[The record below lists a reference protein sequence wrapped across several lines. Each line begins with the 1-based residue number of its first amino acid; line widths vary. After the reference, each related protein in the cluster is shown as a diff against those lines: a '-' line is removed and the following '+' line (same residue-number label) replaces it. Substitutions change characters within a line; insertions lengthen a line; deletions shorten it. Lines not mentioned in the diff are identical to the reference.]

1 MGPEGDAKERS
12 KEMNGKRIAVGTV
25 AVAALVAIVMHGIAS
40 DEKKD
45 VSSKTAES
53 SVVTNDNGSVSR
65 SFTECTVTTNGS
77 MVIEHRRETRTN
89 MDAEGNM
96 LETSTSEYTQS
107 YPVGD
112 SPMAVSSFGGGTQDA
127 LMLPAVKKGDKPA
140 VNSDSFL
147 GLKFG
152 DVFESDKFERDADN
166 RHLLRA
172 AFTPKKPL
180 ADFDDYY
187 VYVTPT
193 THRVAMVYAC
203 AKKAVDPGLRPRRH
217 YLVEALEKKYNTWA
231 RLRSYWL
238 PLYELDIGSDRHVRI
253 CLSGATENYET
264 VIAAWDNTI
273 GAIAMDE
280 YEAIRDAERKAAA
293 DRRAKRVSDAQDAF

>member
-1 MGPEGDAKERS
+1 
-12 KEMNGKRIAVGTV
+12 MNRKGLAVASV
-25 AVAALVAIVMHGIAS
+25 AAVVLAALVLCGRAAS
-40 DEKKD
+40 DEQKD

-53 SVVTNDNGSVSR
+53 TVVTNDNGSVSR

-112 SPMAVSSFGGGTQDA
+112 SPMAVSGFGRGTQPA
-127 LMLPAVKKGDKPA
+127 LTLPKAKDEKPV
-140 VNSDSFL
+140 VNTDSFL

-152 DVFESDKFERDADN
+152 DEFKCDKFEQDPAN
-166 RHLLRA
+166 RQLMRA
-172 AFTPKKPL
+172 KFSPKKPL
-180 ADFDDYY
+180 ADFDDYF

-193 THRVAMVYAC
+193 THRVAMVRAC
-203 AKKAVDPGLRPRRH
+203 AKEAVDPGLRPRRH
-217 YLVEALEKKYNTWA
+217 YLVEALEKKYGTWA

-238 PLYELDIGSDRHVRI
+238 PLYELDIGSDRHVRL
-253 CLSGATENYET
+253 CLSGATDDYET
-264 VIAAWDNTI
+264 VIAAWDDTI
-273 GAIAMDE
+273 LSIADDE
-280 YEAIRDAERKAAA
+280 YETIREEARKAAA
-293 DRRAKRVSDAQDAF
+293 DRRAKRVSEAQDAF

>member
-1 MGPEGDAKERS
+1 
-12 KEMNGKRIAVGTV
+12 MNRKGIAVASV
-25 AVAALVAIVMHGIAS
+25 ASVALAALVMHVMAS
-40 DEKKD
+40 DAQKD

-53 SVVTNDNGSVSR
+53 TVVTNDNGSVSR

-112 SPMAVSSFGGGTQDA
+112 SPMAVSSFGSRGQSGLPVITAKQDS
-127 LMLPAVKKGDKPA
+127 KPV

-152 DVFESDKFERDADN
+152 DKFESDKFEPDPDN
-166 RHLLRA
+166 KHLLRA
-172 AFTPKKPL
+172 KFTPKKPL
-180 ADFDDYY
+180 TDFDDYF

-203 AKKAVDPGLRPRRH
+203 AKQPVDPGMRPRRH

-253 CLSGATENYET
+253 CLSGATDDYET

-273 GAIAMDE
+273 GSVAYDE
-280 YEAIRDAERKAAA
+280 YETIREEARKAAA
-293 DRRAKRVSDAQDAF
+293 DKRAKRMSEAQEAF